1 MIDGGFALGLFGDK
15 KQDVRLTEKQIKE
28 LTKGMSGRELREFN
42 KAQKEY
48 AKKQR
53 QKEDDAFFD
62 GLLWGS
68 LFDDD

>member
-1 MIDGGFALGLFGDK
+1 MGLFENNK
-15 KQDVRLTEKQIKE
+15 KKAVHLTEKQIIEIKKNMSGKE
-28 LTKGMSGRELREFN
+28 LRQFN
-42 KAQKEY
+42 KTQKEY

-68 LFDDD
+68 LFFDD

>member
-1 MIDGGFALGLFGDK
+1 MGLFENNK
-15 KQDVRLTEKQIKE
+15 KKAVHLTEKQIIEIKKNMSGKE
-28 LTKGMSGRELREFN
+28 LRQFN
-42 KAQKEY
+42 KTQKEY

-53 QKEDDAFFD
+53 RREDDAFFD